1 MEKPEGRA
9 PGSVREGIEAL
20 VAKLLEALRQHDAT
34 GCAALFT
41 DEGSILSPY
50 GAEVRGRDAIK
61 ATHEAW
67 FDEGETNKRL
77 DLLEAG
83 ASGDVG
89 YCVLAYAG
97 DYLQPDGS
105 YTTDSGKSVNVLV
118 QQSNGDWKIHISSL
132 NSDNPPLG

>member
-1 MEKPEGRA
+1 MVS
-9 PGSVREGIEAL
+9 GSIREGVEAL
-20 VAKLLEALRQHDAT
+20 VTKLLEALRQHDAA

-41 DEGSILSPY
+41 DDGSILSPY
-50 GAEVRGRDAIK
+50 GAEVRGQDAIK
-61 ATHEAW
+61 ATHKDW

-77 DLLEAG
+77 DLIDVG

-105 YTTDSGKSVNVLV
+105 YTSESGKSVNVLK

-132 NSDNPPLG
+132 NSDSPPLA

>member
-1 MEKPEGRA
+1 MEKPEGKA
-9 PGSVREGIEAL
+9 PGSGREGIEGL
-20 VAKLLEALRQHDAT
+20 VTKLLEALSQHDAT

-77 DLLEAG
+77 DLHVVWG
-83 ASGDVG
+83 IPKGH
-89 YCVLAYAG
+89 
-97 DYLQPDGS
+97 DGPA
-105 YTTDSGKSVNVLV
+105 VLV
-118 QQSNGDWKIHISSL
+118 TAYRPDPKRWNETFTERKR
-132 NSDNPPLG
+132 